1 MTIDFSS
8 QIKKIASLLAG
19 TECALTL
26 AGLTGSAPAY
36 LLSRLL
42 SEATGTFLIVTT
54 DGDAA
59 VELHRELC
67 FYTGGDETL
76 LHLPAW
82 DTSPFETAS
91 PHPEVVGQRLNTLFR
106 LMDGRARAVVAPLAA
121 VVQKVLPRRTLGEV
135 SQYLVAGEEVGR

>member
-42 SEATGTFLIVTT
+42 SESTGTFLIVTA

-67 FYTGGDETL
+67 FYAGGDETL
-76 LHLPAW
+76 IHLP
-82 DTSPFETAS
+82 D
-91 PHPEVVGQRLNTLFR
+91 LF
-106 LMDGRARAVVAPLAA
+106 
-121 VVQKVLPRRTLGEV
+121 
-135 SQYLVAGEEVGR
+135 